1 MEKIES
7 IEQLDALGTKIC
19 ELLQVGID
27 KASVVIPETLQQIVA
42 WTLYKN
48 ATTSV
53 MLVIVIAMLSWIIIP
68 LSKKFVS
75 KFEESDDPIVI
86 PYGAGVAVCFFGLIF
101 AFIYLLKES
110 IPLLIKALVA
120 PNLVIIEQLG
130 GLVK

>member
-1 MEKIES
+1 MEKIQS

-27 KASVVIPETLQQIVA
+27 KASVVVPETLQQIVA
-42 WTLYKN
+42 WTLYNN
-48 ATTSV
+48 ATMS
-53 MLVIVIAMLSWIIIP
+53 LFLIVIIVLLTWIMIP
-68 LSKKFVS
+68 LCKKCVQVD
-75 KFEESDDPIVI
+75 DDPVI
-86 PYGAGVAVCFFGLIF
+86 MLYGAGTVGCFIGITMACVHLTT
-101 AFIYLLKES
+101 ES

>member
-1 MEKIES
+1 MNKINS
-7 IEQLDALGTKIC
+7 IEHLDALGVKIC

-48 ATTSV
+48 ATMS
-53 MLVIVIAMLSWIIIP
+53 LLLIAIIAMLSWIMIP
-68 LSKKFVS
+68 LCKKCVS
-75 KFEESDDPIVI
+75 AGDDPVVLM
-86 PYGAGVAVCFFGLIF
+86 YGTGAGGCFLGITIACVHLIT
-101 AFIYLLKES
+101 ES
-110 IPLLIKALVA
+110 IPSLIKALVA

>member
-1 MEKIES
+1 MEKIQS

-27 KASVVIPETLQQIVA
+27 KASIVVPDTLQQIVA
-42 WTLYKN
+42 WTLYNN
-48 ATTSV
+48 AITS
-53 MLVIVIAMLSWIIIP
+53 LFLIALITLLTWIMIP
-68 LSKKFVS
+68 LCKKCVWVD
-75 KFEESDDPIVI
+75 DDPVVLM
-86 PYGAGVAVCFFGLIF
+86 YGAGACGCFMGITMACVHLIT
-101 AFIYLLKES
+101 ES

>member
-1 MEKIES
+1 MEKINS
-7 IEQLDALGTKIC
+7 IEQLDALGVKIC
-19 ELLQVGID
+19 EMLQVGID

-48 ATTSV
+48 ATMS
-53 MLVIVIAMLSWIIIP
+53 LFLIAIIAMLSWIMIP
-68 LSKKFVS
+68 LCKKCVS
-75 KFEESDDPIVI
+75 AADDPVVMM
-86 PYGAGVAVCFFGLIF
+86 YGIGTGGCFIGITMACVHLMT
-101 AFIYLLKES
+101 ES